1 VAAAGRQDLLAFTVS
16 HPCTVLIAAPALMP
30 ALRERTAVEGSELLA
45 FADSDALRALDV
57 ITKRRPAIVALD
69 RAFAASPRGAA
80 LINRIKA
87 DPSLVESE
95 IRVVSHETSSYA
107 RVASASGAD
116 HSVGV
121 AAISDA
127 PTQMAQA
134 LDECGTRGTPRVT
147 VAKGVEVLVDGNAA
161 VLVDLSIGGAQ
172 VLSATVLKPNQ
183 RVRVTLTDERGA
195 LRINGTIAWATF
207 EIPPR
212 YRAGIEFLGGDS
224 AAIESYALRHQA

>member
-1 VAAAGRQDLLAFTVS
+1 
-16 HPCTVLIAAPALMP
+16 MP
-30 ALRERTAVEGSELLA
+30 ALRERTAAEGSELLA
-45 FADSDALRALDV
+45 FPDSDALRALDV

-95 IRVVSHETSSYA
+95 IRVVSHDSSYA
-107 RVASASGAD
+107 RVVSAAGEETA
-116 HSVGV
+116 VGV
-121 AAISDA
+121 AGISDA

-147 VAKGVEVLVDGNAA
+147 IAKGVEVLVDGNAA

-183 RVRVTLTDERGA
+183 RVRVTLSDERGT
-195 LRINGTIAWATF
+195 LRITGMIAWATF

-212 YRAGIEFLGGDS
+212 YRAGVEFLGGDS
-224 AAIESYALRHQA
+224 AAIEAYALRHQA

>member
-1 VAAAGRQDLLAFTVS
+1 
-16 HPCTVLIAAPALMP
+16 VLIAAPALMP
-30 ALRERTAVEGSELLA
+30 ALRERTAAEGSELLA
-45 FADSDALRALDV
+45 FPDSDALRALDV

-95 IRVVSHETSSYA
+95 IRVVSHDSSFA
-107 RVASASGAD
+107 RVVSASGAENA
-116 HSVGV
+116 VGV

-147 VAKGVEVLVDGNAA
+147 IAKGVEVLVDGNAA

-183 RVRVTLTDERGA
+183 RVRVTLSDERGPF
-195 LRINGTIAWATF
+195 RINGMIAWATF

-224 AAIESYALRHQA
+224 AAIEAYALRHQA

>member
-1 VAAAGRQDLLAFTVS
+1 
-16 HPCTVLIAAPALMP
+16 MP
-30 ALRERTAVEGSELLA
+30 ALRERTAAEGSELLA
-45 FADSDALRALDV
+45 FPDSDALRALDV

-80 LINRIKA
+80 RINRIKA

-95 IRVVSHETSSYA
+95 IRVVSHDSSSYA
-107 RVASASGAD
+107 RVASPEGAGPSGGA
-116 HSVGV
+116 

-147 VAKGVEVLVDGNAA
+147 IAKGIEVLIDGNAA

-172 VLSATVLKPNQ
+172 VLSATALKPNQ
-183 RVRVTLTDERGA
+183 RVRVTLTDERGP
-195 LRINGTIAWATF
+195 LRINGAIAWATF
-207 EIPPR
+207 EIPAR

-224 AAIESYALRHQA
+224 AAIKAYALSHQA

>member
-1 VAAAGRQDLLAFTVS
+1 
-16 HPCTVLIAAPALMP
+16 VLIAAPALMP
-30 ALRERTAVEGSELLA
+30 ALTERAAAEGSELLT
-45 FADSDALRALDV
+45 FSDSDALRALDV

-87 DPSLVESE
+87 DPSLTQSE
-95 IRVVSHETSSYA
+95 IRVVSHDSSYA
-107 RVASASGAD
+107 RVVSSPPDGARGSGLAP
-116 HSVGV
+116 
-121 AAISDA
+121 ISDA

-134 LDECGTRGTPRVT
+134 LDEQGTRGTPRVT
-147 VAKGVEVLVDGNAA
+147 IARGVEVMVDGNAA

-183 RVRVTLTDERGA
+183 RVRVTLTDERGT
-195 LRINGTIAWATF
+195 LRINGAIAWATF

-224 AAIESYALRHQA
+224 AAIEAYALRHQA